1 MKKLFLCCLLFIFS
15 IQGVLGQK
23 TELNSDNTP
32 QELEEYYTMMHKKKR
47 KTGNILLISGVSVLA
62 VGGVLSVTTALE
74 AGLIAAPLGAIS
86 CLASI
91 PFYVKSKSYKRK
103 ARKVSSS
110 FNVSIGTVNLPDSK
124 KMSLGLS
131 YNF

>member
-1 MKKLFLCCLLFIFS
+1 
-15 IQGVLGQK
+15 
-23 TELNSDNTP
+23 
-32 QELEEYYTMMHKKKR
+32 MMHKKKR

>member
-23 TELNSDNTP
+23 TELNSDKTP